1 MQHSLYKIDDIK
13 KASGEVELASDVLNT
28 EMNDDLVWQVVNS
41 IKHQRIT
48 TKKTK
53 NRSDANGGGKKPWRQ
68 KGTGRA
74 RAGTSRSPIWV
85 GGGIT
90 FSHES
95 RVCTH
100 KINKKMYRKA
110 VAAIISEFK
119 KQDKLV
125 IIDEIKASTH
135 KTKDL
140 ATKIQPWL
148 DQRKV
153 LVLTESL
160 DANFLMASRNLYQI
174 CYGEW
179 GSVLCPELL
188 VNSNLL
194 VVSKQ
199 AITEIQEWLK

>member
-1 MQHSLYKIDDIK
+1 MQHSLYQIDNIEK
-13 KASGEVELASDVLNT
+13 SSGQIELDADFLSH
-28 EMNDDLVWQVVNS
+28 EMNNDLVWQVVNS
-41 IKHQRIT
+41 IRHQRIT

-53 NRSDANGGGKKPWRQ
+53 NRSEANGGGKKPWRQ

-95 RVCTH
+95 RVCSH

-110 VAAIISEFK
+110 VSILISEFK

-125 IIDEIKASTH
+125 IVDELKASTH

-140 ATKIQPWL
+140 VAKIQPWL
-148 DQRKV
+148 DLKKV
-153 LVLTESL
+153 VILTDAL
-160 DANFLMASRNLYQI
+160 DVNFLMASRNLYQI

-179 GSVLCPELL
+179 RSVICPDLL
-188 VNSNLL
+188 ANSNLL

-199 AITEIQEWLK
+199 AIAEIQEWLK